1 MPKDM
6 MGTILGARNSV
17 VNQIV
22 LALMILHLDGRG
34 KRPPVQLK
42 VYFLSGMRKQGN

>member
-1 MPKDM
+1 M

-17 VNQIV
+17 ANQIV

-34 KRPPVQLK
+34 KQPPVQLK
-42 VYFLSGMRKQGN
+42 VYFLGGTKKQGN

>member
-1 MPKDM
+1 M

-22 LALMILHLDGRG
+22 LALMILHVDGRG
-34 KRPPVQLK
+34 NQPPVQLK
-42 VYFLSGMRKQGN
+42 VHSLGGMKNQGN